1 MVVVLL
7 IALALIAVLV
17 FIIVFAQI
25 SYVNANLLAI
35 IISVCLIALV
45 GDISYFCAKF
55 LLIKSIDIDYIA
67 NHKDP
72 PKLLAFAEEDI
83 NNVEQL
89 ES

>member
-67 NHKDP
+67 NRKDP

>member
-1 MVVVLL
+1 MVLL
-7 IALALIAVLV
+7 IAVALIALLI
-17 FIIVFAQI
+17 FIIVFSQI
-25 SYVNANLLAI
+25 SYVNSNLLAI

-45 GDISYFCAKF
+45 GDISFFCAKF
-55 LLIKSIDIDYIA
+55 LLIKSIDIDYIG
-67 NHKDP
+67 NHKDR